1 MVKIKTLEN
10 KNRPWVI
17 AHRGYR
23 GAYPENTISAFMGAI
38 EVKADMIE
46 LDVCLTKDRV
56 PVVIHDSTLERTTD
70 GQGCVSEHSL
80 SELNEL
86 DAGSWFSSKFK
97 SESIPT
103 LEETLEKIRGQ
114 ITVNIEIKPESFEY
128 SKPSDAIEIQICKLV
143 EKYEMLDAVLISSF
157 EHSYFSSIHSY
168 YRKFKKLNAL
178 RIAPIQENYLS
189 EEKIIEL
196 CKKEEAYSF
205 HPNESLV
212 TYSLIDKLKIF
223 GFKIFPYTINDEKR
237 MEDLIKMGVN
247 GIISDEPKMLWEVI
261 QKFYK

>member
-1 MVKIKTLEN
+1 
-10 KNRPWVI
+10 
-17 AHRGYR
+17 
-23 GAYPENTISAFMGAI
+23 
-38 EVKADMIE
+38 
-46 LDVCLTKDRV
+46 
-56 PVVIHDSTLERTTD
+56 
-70 GQGCVSEHSL
+70 
-80 SELNEL
+80 
-86 DAGSWFSSKFK
+86 
-97 SESIPT
+97 
-103 LEETLEKIRGQ
+103 
-114 ITVNIEIKPESFEY
+114 
-128 SKPSDAIEIQICKLV
+128 
-143 EKYEMLDAVLISSF
+143 MLDAVLISSF